1 MKPVYPNVTPELK
14 KIRESL
20 EELSKSVSEIKSVLV
35 KEEPVHQIESM
46 YPWHSTNTSIAGYDE
61 EQ

>member
-46 YPWHSTNTSIAGYDE
+46 YPWHSTTTSITGYDE